1 MNEEIQNKMQDL
13 MYSLTKNAARESY
26 LDFLEYLDITWD
38 EYEMIKEVW
47 KEKLGV
53 EPTYNAKGKRRRCLP
68 SA

>member
-53 EPTYNAKGKRRRCLP
+53 EPYV
-68 SA
+68 